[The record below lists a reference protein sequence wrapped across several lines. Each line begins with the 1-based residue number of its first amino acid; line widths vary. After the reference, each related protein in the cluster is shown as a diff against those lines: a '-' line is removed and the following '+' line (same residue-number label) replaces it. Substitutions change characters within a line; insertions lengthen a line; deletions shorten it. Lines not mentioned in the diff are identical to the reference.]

1 LAKPTVL
8 VADDHG
14 MVVARVMSLL
24 TPKFDVVGTV
34 SNGRDLVNEADRL
47 KPDIIVLDITMPVMT
62 GIEAARELQLKGSA
76 AKLVFL
82 TVHTGLALVEACLE
96 AGAAGYVTKPR
107 LVSDLLPAI
116 DKALAGRKFISPNV
130 CG

>member
-1 LAKPTVL
+1 
-8 VADDHG
+8 

-34 SNGRDLVNEADRL
+34 SNGRDLVDEADRL
-47 KPDIIVLDITMPVMT
+47 KPDIIVLDVTMPVMT

-82 TVHTGLALVEACLE
+82 TVHTGLAFVEACLE

-116 DKALAGRKFISPNV
+116 DKALSGRKFISPNV